1 MLILQDC
8 IQILSDFKVAFAQ
21 KYGYSRGGAET
32 IATTDVRT
40 KGSGNSVTCTYCD
53 ILNAYLQNYI
63 MAYYWIIKKMNKS

>member
-8 IQILSDFKVAFAQ
+8 IQKLSEFKVAFAQ

-40 KGSGNSVTCTYCD
+40 KGSGNSVTCIYCD
-53 ILNAYLQNYI
+53 ILNAYLQQL
-63 MAYYWIIKKMNKS
+63 YYGLLLDYKKNE